1 MGGLVEPSNHM
12 KKYIGKMEVKAVPM
26 TYGDAFKDGVIPGNS
41 YIEEYDK
48 EEGYK
53 IVCADGAT
61 DWLPKNVFEATYRL
75 AETPVDRMH
84 IEYADLREKSGNLN
98 AFIENSEDN
107 ACTRAAW
114 AMLHVQ
120 EAAMED
126 YMQALALRTT
136 LMETGQGG
144 FTGLPFSSAITL
156 LEKGFAIRRAGWNG
170 KGLIVFKQVPA
181 KINSDIIP
189 KMQSLPV
196 EAKRLILESAQHID
210 YTSQCLIYN
219 QQTGRADSWVPSI
232 SDVFSKDWELVE

>member
-1 MGGLVEPSNHM
+1 M
-12 KKYIGKMEVKAVPM
+12 KKYIGTMEVKAVPM
-26 TYGDAFKDGVIPGNS
+26 TYGEAFKDGVIPGNS
-41 YIEEYDK
+41 YIEEYDS

-53 IVCADGAT
+53 VVYEDGAS
-61 DWLPKNVFEATYRL
+61 DWLPKDHFESTYKVGD
-75 AETPVDRMH
+75 TPVDRMH
-84 IEYADLREKSGNLN
+84 IEYADLREKSGKLN
-98 AFIENSEDN
+98 SFIENSEDN
-107 ACTRAAW
+107 TCTRTAW

-120 EAAMED
+120 HAAMED

-144 FTGLPFSSAITL
+144 FRALPFASAITL
-156 LEKGFAIRRAGWNG
+156 LEKGFAVRREGWNG

-181 KINSDIIP
+181 KIDSTIIP
-189 KMQSLPV
+189 QMQSLPV

-219 QQTGRADSWVPSI
+219 QKTGRADSWVPSI

>member
-1 MGGLVEPSNHM
+1 MIEPTNHM

-26 TYGDAFKDGVIPGNS
+26 TYCDAFKDGVIPGNS
-41 YIEEYDK
+41 YIEEYEK

-53 IVCADGAT
+53 IVCADGVT
-61 DWLPKNVFEATYRL
+61 YWIPKDVFEAIYRL

-84 IEYADLREKSGNLN
+84 IEYADLREKSGKLI

-107 ACTRAAW
+107 ACSRAAW

-120 EAAMED
+120 YAAMED

-144 FTGLPFSSAITL
+144 FSGLPFSSAITL

-170 KGLIVFKQVPA
+170 NGLIVFKQVPA
-181 KINSDIIP
+181 KIDSTIIP

-210 YTSQCLIYN
+210 YTSQCLIFN
-219 QQTGRADSWVPSI
+219 QNTGRADSWVPSI